1 MARQIHD
8 DLELATELQQAGIPL
23 HEDVLDRMRLDRRGL
38 SIYQTGTIPENEI
51 FDLGSSMG
59 VMISLAIYNDAPTN
73 IHIAQFRLEIP
84 WLEPQF
90 RWLQDPLRKS
100 PREDLYCFPVPS
112 LLAFEREVVLNH
124 RIGPQGLLLPGDCLE
139 GLLLGVGESSIPEN
153 YRNRQSLD
161 LQLRVIDSLGRQ
173 VSSTLKMCVD
183 RKKPGRHQF
192 EQDFG
197 VGRTPRRKLFESP
210 DRLESR
216 SRKRAVRIRL

>member
-139 GLLLGVGESSIPEN
+139 GLLLGVGESPLPES
-153 YRNRQSLD
+153 YRDREALD
-161 LQLRVIDSLGRQ
+161 LRLRVFDSRGREYKL
-173 VSSTLKMCVD
+173 TLKMCVD
-183 RKKPGRHQF
+183 RRKPPRLRRRVAPGASRG
-192 EQDFG
+192 FG
-197 VGRTPRRKLFESP
+197 V
-210 DRLESR
+210 
-216 SRKRAVRIRL
+216 